1 MSEQTA
7 DTEKKFSMRDLLA
20 IKDYRNLWLE
30 QIVSN
35 IGDSM
40 TSLALLLLVNM
51 EQISAK
57 RMVGEL
63 RAGLKVIL

>member
-7 DTEKKFSMRDLLA
+7 DTEKKFSMRDLLG
-20 IKDYRNLWLE
+20 IKDYRNLWLGH
-30 QIVSN
+30 IVSN

-40 TSLALLLLVNM
+40 TSLALLLLVNK